1 MLPTTLRPRWP
12 SILCR
17 GTTRG
22 SSTRGIALESLQES
36 REHILKEF
44 MEFLESPELEVLKSP
59 ELLTGIS
66 DLSAVIQA
74 TLDSREPLKDISD
87 LFTDIL
93 ATAQD
98 TTLTGLSDLFTV
110 VLIMALTEEEE
121 EETLDAVAP
130 GAREMMVHE
139 GLEEDLEGLAPQ
151 SEGTALL
158 NTADSSTIKPPL
170 IFPSLTGRR
179 ERSIG
184 SRKRPFTSSRGALSW
199 RSSSCGPRGK
209 RSPSPMTPCSRR
221 CPTTTSARPA
231 PRCSLRICGAF

>member
-66 DLSAVIQA
+66 DLLAVIRA
-74 TLDSREPLKDISD
+74 TLESLELLTGISD
-87 LFTDIL
+87 LLADIL

-110 VLIMALTEEEE
+110 VLIMALTEEE

-199 RSSSCGPRGK
+199 RSSSYGPRRK
-209 RSPSPMTPCSRR
+209 RSPSPMTPCS
-221 CPTTTSARPA
+221 
-231 PRCSLRICGAF
+231 

>member
-59 ELLTGIS
+59 ELL
-66 DLSAVIQA
+66 
-74 TLDSREPLKDISD
+74 KDISD
-87 LFTDIL
+87 LLADIL

-98 TTLTGLSDLFTV
+98 TTLTSLSDLFTV

-121 EETLDAVAP
+121 EEALDAVAP
-130 GAREMMVHE
+130 GPREMMVHE
-139 GLEEDLEGLAPQ
+139 GLEDLEGPAPQ

-158 NTADSSTIKPPL
+158 NTAGSSTIKPPL

-184 SRKRPFTSSRGALSW
+184 SRKRPFTSSRGAPSW

-209 RSPSPMTPCSRR
+209 RSPSPMTPCS
-221 CPTTTSARPA
+221 
-231 PRCSLRICGAF
+231 

>member
-36 REHILKEF
+36 REQILKEF
-44 MEFLESPELEVLKSP
+44 LKSP

-66 DLSAVIQA
+66 DLLA
-74 TLDSREPLKDISD
+74 
-87 LFTDIL
+87 DIL

-98 TTLTGLSDLFTV
+98 TTLTSLSDLFTV

-139 GLEEDLEGLAPQ
+139 GLEDLEGPAPQ

-158 NTADSSTIKPPL
+158 NTAGSSTIKPPL

-199 RSSSCGPRGK
+199 RSSSYGPRRK
-209 RSPSPMTPCSRR
+209 RSPSPMTPCS
-221 CPTTTSARPA
+221 
-231 PRCSLRICGAF
+231 

>member
-36 REHILKEF
+36 REHILKEV
-44 MEFLESPELEVLKSP
+44 LESPELEVLKSP

-66 DLSAVIQA
+66 DLSAVIRA
-74 TLDSREPLKDISD
+74 TLESLEPLKDISD

-110 VLIMALTEEEE
+110 VLIMVLMEAEEEA
-121 EETLDAVAP
+121 LDVEVP
-130 GAREMMVHE
+130 GPLVTTGHE
-139 GLEEDLEGLAPQ
+139 GLGALEGLAPQ

-158 NTADSSTIKPPL
+158 NTAGSSTTKPPP
-170 IFPSLTGRR
+170 IFPSLMGRR
-179 ERSIG
+179 GSSIG
-184 SRKRPFTSSRGALSW
+184 SRRRPFTSPRDAPSW

-209 RSPSPMTPCSRR
+209 RSPSPMTPCS
-221 CPTTTSARPA
+221 
-231 PRCSLRICGAF
+231 